1 MMEDIGQLIDIVLEC
16 LVFWGTPIA
25 LVIWFIVSLVRFL
38 KTPKTDEKRNMLR
51 KQLII
56 SSVLLGILIALIAA
70 LFIMLAIGISHM

>member
-1 MMEDIGQLIDIVLEC
+1 MMEDIVQLIDIVLEC
-16 LVFWGTPIA
+16 LVFLGTPIA

-38 KTPKTDEKRNMLR
+38 KTPKTDEKRNMLQ